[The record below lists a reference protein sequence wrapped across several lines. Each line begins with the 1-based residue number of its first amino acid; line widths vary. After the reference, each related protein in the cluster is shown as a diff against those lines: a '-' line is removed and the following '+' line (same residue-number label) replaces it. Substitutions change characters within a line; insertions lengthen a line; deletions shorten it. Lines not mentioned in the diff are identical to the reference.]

1 MDGSCID
8 GFDGELF
15 SRVYDVGV
23 FLDEDRGSGHSA
35 AVASFF
41 SFEHVVDLLVVCI
54 VDALRVEAG
63 YTFVPDAYHGR
74 LWGWSGRCEG
84 SSQTLG
90 FVGKSFLGSR
100 PVGSPE
106 A

>member
-1 MDGSCID
+1 MDGCCID
-8 GFDGELF
+8 GFDGKLF
-15 SRVYDVGV
+15 SRVYNVGV
-23 FLDEDRGSGHSA
+23 FLDEDRSSGHSA
-35 AVASFF
+35 TVSSFF
-41 SFEHVVDLLVVCI
+41 SFKHVVDLLVVGI

-63 YTFVPDAYHGR
+63 YAFVPDAYHGR
-74 LWGWSGRCEG
+74 LWGWSGRCEC

-90 FVGKSFLGSR
+90 FVGESFFGSR